1 MTPPRKAVQTP
12 KQRLVTQATALGLSP
27 LAALQCANLSL
38 RGWPDPGEV
47 EQPERDFFVAYAAAR
62 ARVEDF
68 RLQVERLGAA
78 LRVQAS
84 PRPSGVKRL
93 ERLVEKYTVSLTLP
107 LDLLGCKVVVGSLRQ
122 QYEVADQ
129 LESFFTVVSYKDRI
143 LEPQKS
149 GYRDL
154 QFIVSVPGT
163 GLPHYAEVKVMHRV
177 FDELDEHEHKLYEIR
192 RGLEAQQK
200 ERLSRGQVGELLSP
214 VERLVYEQV
223 GASSRALYEGAWQ
236 LVLEQERAQA

>member
-1 MTPPRKAVQTP
+1 MTPPPKSAQTP
-12 KQRLVTQATALGLSP
+12 KQRLVGQANELGLSP
-27 LAALQCANLSL
+27 KAALQCAGLSL
-38 RGWPDPGEV
+38 RGWPDPGDT

-68 RLQVERLGAA
+68 AAQVARLGTA
-78 LRVQAS
+78 LGTQAM

-107 LDLLGCKVVVGSLRQ
+107 LDVLGAKVVVSSLAEM
-122 QYEVADQ
+122 YEVADR
-129 LESFFTVVSYKDRI
+129 LEEFFPVVAYRDRI
-143 LEPQKS
+143 LQPQKS

-154 QFIVSVPGT
+154 QFIVAVPGT
-163 GLPHYAEVKVMHRV
+163 GLDHFAEVKVMLRV

-200 ERLSRGQVGELLSP
+200 ERLSRGQSGDLLTP

-223 GASSRALYEGAWQ
+223 GVGSRALYQGAWE
-236 LVLEQERAQA
+236 LVLEHERART